1 MSTGLNSDYDFNNLF
16 ISENL
21 KRLRLMNNL
30 SPIQLAKIINKS
42 RQGYVNYETGVR
54 EIGIHDLITLS
65 GFYNVRVDDII
76 GNPYSNRSE
85 KKITFRSFEYKE
97 TKIVPTIQMA
107 LSTINDDV
115 ITVKKTELEID
126 FYWRTQTNQH
136 NRVMLFEYYDSIY
149 SSKVFF
155 NKDKGGIF
163 FINDEPQY
171 FTKAHAE
178 NLIFKGVFMGT
189 LKKDFSIENFF

>member
-1 MSTGLNSDYDFNNLF
+1 MTSGLNTDFDFNTLF

-30 SPIQLAKIINKS
+30 STTQLAKIINKS
-42 RQGYVNYETGVR
+42 RQGYANYESGVR
-54 EIGIHDLITLS
+54 EISIHDLITLS

-76 GNPYSNRSE
+76 GNPYSNRNE
-85 KKITFRSFEYKE
+85 KQITFRSFEYKDN
-97 TKIVPTIQMA
+97 KIVPTIQMA

-115 ITVKKTELEID
+115 ITVKKNEFEID

-136 NRVMLFEYYDSIY
+136 NRIMLFEYYDSIY
-149 SSKVFF
+149 CSKVFF
-155 NKDKGGIF
+155 NKDKGGIY
-163 FINDEPQY
+163 FINEEPQY

-178 NLIFKGVFMGT
+178 NLIFKGVFMGS
-189 LKKDFSIENFF
+189 LKKEFTIENFF